1 MAPIL
6 DLRSI
11 SKRFGDITPA
21 DGISLT
27 VERGEFFTFLGPSGS
42 GKSTLLRIVA
52 GLDDAD
58 SGDVFLDG
66 KNVREVPPWHR
77 QLGMVFQQYANF
89 PHMDVAANIAYG
101 LRRRS
106 SSQKEIEAR
115 VAELLH
121 LVGLEGFEQRRVT
134 SLSGGEQQRVAI
146 ARALAPR
153 PVVVLLDEPLAA
165 LDEKIRREMQTE
177 LRAIQQTTGTT
188 FLYVTHDQE
197 EAATI
202 SDRIAVLNQGKL
214 LQLDAPERLFRH
226 PRTRFVASFFRGC
239 NIVEIEAVDGQLTLA
254 GQPLPEG
261 LPLTRDSDAMAI
273 RGEALR
279 IGSSK
284 ADLHLPAILDAISY
298 RGLYHDYRLRLK
310 DGQIVSAIATRPYD
324 VAVGTS
330 VTVGVDAGDLILL
343 ERD

>member
-21 DGISLT
+21 DRISLT

-66 KNVREVPPWHR
+66 KNVREVPLWHR

-106 SSQKEIEAR
+106 SSQKEIEAL

-121 LVGLEGFEQRRVT
+121 LVDLEGFEQRRVT

-153 PVVVLLDEPLAA
+153 PVVALLDEPLAA
-165 LDEKIRREMQTE
+165 LDEK
-177 LRAIQQTTGTT
+177 
-188 FLYVTHDQE
+188 
-197 EAATI
+197 
-202 SDRIAVLNQGKL
+202 
-214 LQLDAPERLFRH
+214 
-226 PRTRFVASFFRGC
+226 
-239 NIVEIEAVDGQLTLA
+239 
-254 GQPLPEG
+254 
-261 LPLTRDSDAMAI
+261 
-273 RGEALR
+273 
-279 IGSSK
+279 
-284 ADLHLPAILDAISY
+284 
-298 RGLYHDYRLRLK
+298 
-310 DGQIVSAIATRPYD
+310 
-324 VAVGTS
+324 
-330 VTVGVDAGDLILL
+330 
-343 ERD
+343 